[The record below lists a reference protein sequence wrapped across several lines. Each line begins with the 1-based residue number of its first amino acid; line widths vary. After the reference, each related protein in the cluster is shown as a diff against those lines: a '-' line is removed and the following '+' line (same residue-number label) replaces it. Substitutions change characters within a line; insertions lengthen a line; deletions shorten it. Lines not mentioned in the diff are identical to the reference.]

1 VRQDLEQRSFKL
13 KSWLSHSH
21 STTQLHIFLLYT
33 HRTHRRRVS
42 VVVVVVVYT
51 IQQWHGQSVLI
62 NYKKEKNNIYVHLCF
77 LSFKKFETVATDVVH
92 SNIDHATIVT
102 SFDVFFTYTVRCP
115 V

>member
-1 VRQDLEQRSFKL
+1 MRQDLEQRSFKL

-77 LSFKKFETVATDVVH
+77 LILKNLKLLQQTLR
-92 SNIDHATIVT
+92 
-102 SFDVFFTYTVRCP
+102 VRK
-115 V
+115 